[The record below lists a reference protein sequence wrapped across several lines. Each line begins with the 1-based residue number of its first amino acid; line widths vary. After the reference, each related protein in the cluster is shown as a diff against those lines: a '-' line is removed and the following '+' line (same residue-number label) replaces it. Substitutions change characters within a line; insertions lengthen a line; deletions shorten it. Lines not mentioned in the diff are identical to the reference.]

1 MPRPTLVM
9 LGPVGTRWLFTLIVA
24 SALGAWASEAAMGL
38 LDPHD
43 RIGYPAVALAFAALS
58 LLVWRR
64 PHRLRHWQRW
74 GVTLLALYFTL
85 GMLAFTLRSDPGPSL
100 YTLGSFA
107 PWTLGGSLLLFTTW
121 RPGQALRIGLGLLA
135 LMLAPPT
142 VLRFAGQPP
151 HWLVDAWPLLANLAL
166 CQTMFCIALYGLS
179 CQLARLTQLA
189 PAAGGLATADDL
201 VNARLAELERS
212 RAAAEAA
219 SRAKSDFLANIGH
232 EIRTPMNTVLGQ
244 TRLLL
249 AGRLQAEQRGPLQ
262 EVARAGEALVRL
274 IDGLLDYAD
283 LDAGRMQLSA
293 EPLHLEQLLGSAF
306 DAVRPAAQAK
316 QLELLCD
323 IAAPELLGAAGAR
336 RGDAVR
342 LTQLVTELLVNAVKF
357 TPAGQVRLTAGLDA
371 DGTWR
376 LRVRDSGV
384 GLSAEQL
391 ARLFTPFAQAEAGA
405 TRRFGG
411 TGLGLAICR
420 ALAERMGGSLTA
432 RSTPGRGSEF
442 ELRLPLAP
450 CPELAP
456 PAPAPLRGIVIVQA
470 AQSAGHE
477 ALVRLVKAL
486 APAARVELLA
496 QGGAALA
503 CLAATPADQPH
514 DLLLVDWVLPDMEGA
529 ALLSRL
535 AEAGPPRA
543 RRIVLLSAFDTPVLR
558 ERALRQGAQ
567 ALCAKPLLP
576 HTLRRL
582 MDLERP
588 LSTAQAAEPP
598 PGAADGATAPADTA
612 SLISELDTLLGQA
625 DSHALTL
632 WEQHGSA
639 VIDLLPAQ
647 RAKALA
653 GAMQRFD
660 FDEAQAALRG
670 EAQDAKPS

>member
-1 MPRPTLVM
+1 VKTRPTLVV
-9 LGPVGTRWLFTLIVA
+9 LGPVGTRWLFALIVV
-24 SALGAWASEAAMGL
+24 SALGAWASEATMGL
-38 LDPHD
+38 LDPND
-43 RIGYPAVALAFAALS
+43 RIGYPCLVAAFSVLTV
-58 LLVWRR
+58 LVWRR
-64 PHRLRHWQRW
+64 PRRLRHWQRW
-74 GVTLLALYFTL
+74 GVTLLALYFSL
-85 GMLAFTLRSDPGPSL
+85 GMLAFTLRPDPGPSL
-100 YTLGSFA
+100 YTLASFA
-107 PWTLGGSLLLFTTW
+107 PWTLGGCLLLFTTW
-121 RPGQALRIGLGLLA
+121 RAAQALLISLGLLA

-142 VLRFAGQPP
+142 LLRFALQPP

-166 CQTMFCIALYGLS
+166 CQTMFCFALWGLS
-179 CQLARLTQLA
+179 RQLARLIQLA
-189 PAAGGLATADDL
+189 PAAGALATADDL

-249 AGRLQAEQRGPLQ
+249 GGRLPAAQRGQLQ
-262 EVARAGEALVRL
+262 EVARAGEVLVKL

-283 LDAGRMQLSA
+283 LDAGRMQLAA
-293 EPLHLEQLLGSAF
+293 EPLRLELLLGSAF

-316 QLELLCD
+316 QLELLCE
-323 IAAPELLGAAGAR
+323 IGSTELLGSAGAR
-336 RGDAVR
+336 RGDAAR
-342 LTQLVTELLVNAVKF
+342 LTQLITELLTNAVKF
-357 TPAGQVRLTAGLDA
+357 TPVGQVRLTASLDA
-371 DGTWR
+371 DGAWR

-420 ALAERMGGSLTA
+420 ALAERMGGTLTA

-442 ELRLPLAP
+442 ELLLPLPA
-450 CPELAP
+450 CLELPLP
-456 PAPAPLRGIVIVQA
+456 PIAQLRNVLLVQA
-470 AQSAGHE
+470 AHSAGHD
-477 ALVRLVKAL
+477 ALLGLVKAL
-486 APAARVELLA
+486 APTARVEQVA
-496 QGGAALA
+496 QGGQALA
-503 CLAATPADQPH
+503 RLAGTPANQPL
-514 DLLLVDWVLPDMEGA
+514 DLLLVDWVLPDMEGGE
-529 ALLSRL
+529 LLARL
-535 AEAGPPRA
+535 GATGPPPV
-543 RRIVLLSAFDTPVLR
+543 RRVALLSAFDTPLLR
-558 ERALRQGAQ
+558 ERALRQGAH

-582 MDLERP
+582 LDIERP
-588 LSTAQAAEPP
+588 LPAAVAPTDAPDLSAPSTNP
-598 PGAADGATAPADTA
+598 AT
-612 SLISELDTLLGQA
+612 LISELDSLLSDA

-639 VIDLLPAQ
+639 FMEILPAQ

-670 EAQDAKPS
+670 ETQDKP